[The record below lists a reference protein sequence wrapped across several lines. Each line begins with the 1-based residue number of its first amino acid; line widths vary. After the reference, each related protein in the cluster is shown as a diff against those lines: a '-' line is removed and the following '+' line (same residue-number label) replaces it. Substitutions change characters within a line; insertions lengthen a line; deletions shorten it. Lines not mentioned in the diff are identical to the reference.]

1 MKLKRMVS
9 FLLANKYNRWIPCL
23 LSQTDARL
31 CHCVCQFFARICARG
46 TWAMSISI
54 VFMGFSFVCDFIKS
68 IYEIS
73 RSDIL
78 LPNMYLTC
86 IILFATE
93 YLFRMLPLK
102 CEHFFVHLCI
112 EWIRFFVSENRFHFT
127 VVYFQWCL
135 QNTPQFEFN
144 SFVWV
149 LNKFRNWKEK
159 AENLVLWF
167 FKQWMYGRRMTI
179 RRWNNCVKIRKRER
193 RAHIKYS

>member
-112 EWIRFFVSENRFHFT
+112 EWIRFFLCRRIGSILPLYIFNGAYKIHRNSNSIAS
-127 VVYFQWCL
+127 C
-135 QNTPQFEFN
+135 EFWIN
-144 SFVWV
+144 
-149 LNKFRNWKEK
+149 LEIEK
-159 AENLVLWF
+159 R
-167 FKQWMYGRRMTI
+167 KQKT
-179 RRWNNCVKIRKRER
+179 
-193 RAHIKYS
+193 